1 MQGCSRSFLLRTRVD
16 LTDVTFHSCK
26 FPSPQQKTNK
36 NCPEILQ
43 RNTKLSM
50 SQPAPRTSFCCG
62 RIFANWA
69 LTKGRFALTSSDFH
83 GFFSLGSR
91 WWNTLLMQM
100 QLLQVNMQAR
110 EYCGSVGI
118 KHKPIILS
126 HHMLFLDCIRLHHVD
141 DHGRTSLNIF
151 EHSADIWWYL

>member
-1 MQGCSRSFLLRTRVD
+1 
-16 LTDVTFHSCK
+16 
-26 FPSPQQKTNK
+26 
-36 NCPEILQ
+36 
-43 RNTKLSM
+43 
-50 SQPAPRTSFCCG
+50 
-62 RIFANWA
+62 
-69 LTKGRFALTSSDFH
+69 
-83 GFFSLGSR
+83 
-91 WWNTLLMQM
+91 MQM

-151 EHSADIWWYL
+151 EHSADI

>member
-83 GFFSLGSR
+83 GFFLPWKPMMEHTVDADAAFAGEYASQRVLRIS
-91 WWNTLLMQM
+91 WHQT
-100 QLLQVNMQAR
+100 QA
-110 EYCGSVGI
+110 YYSV
-118 KHKPIILS
+118 S
-126 HHMLFLDCIRLHHVD
+126 SYAVSRLHQTASR
-141 DHGRTSLNIF
+141 G
-151 EHSADIWWYL
+151 